1 MIFWVM
7 AGEVHHEDI
16 GLASKALGQSV
27 FELRESDPHPDTW
40 QDVELRGPF
49 WAKIEMSK
57 SIQD

>member
-27 FELRESDPHPDTW
+27 FELREEDPHPNTW
-40 QDVELRGPF
+40 QYVGQRGPF
-49 WAKIEMSK
+49 WANIKMSK
-57 SIQD
+57 RIQD